1 MDFEWNADKA
11 ENNSR
16 KHGIAFQEA
25 ITVFRDPLSLAYPDL
40 DHSADEDRYLIIGLS
55 SSGNV
60 LVISHIF
67 RNDSIRII
75 SACKATKKERAYYET
90 ESTHW

>member
-1 MDFEWNADKA
+1 MDFEWNVDKA

-25 ITVFRDPLSLAYPDL
+25 ITVFRDPLSPAYPDL
-40 DHSADEDRYLIIGLS
+40 DHSADEDRYLIIVLS

>member
-25 ITVFRDPLSLAYPDL
+25 ITVFRDPLSPAYPDL

-75 SACKATKKERAYYET
+75 SAREATKNERAYYET